1 METQAKRRWE
11 AAQAGKVTDP
21 TNWARGL
28 NDRQRPAD
36 WWDLG
41 QAASMLGAVLTVL
54 SAITGN
60 KKVAVAAGTASTM
73 GALISFG
80 TAPPECPKC
89 RAARMQR
96 HESGFRCPQCGFTRV
111 HIPV

>member
-1 METQAKRRWE
+1 METEAERRWE
-11 AAQAGKVTDP
+11 AAEAREVTGP
-21 TNWARGL
+21 KKGVPRL
-28 NDRQRPAD
+28 NDRQRPPD

-41 QAASMLGAVLTVL
+41 QAASAFGALLTVL

-60 KKVAVAAGTASTM
+60 KKLASAAGTASAV

-80 TAPPECPKC
+80 AAPPECPKC

-96 HESGFRCPQCGFTRV
+96 NELGFRCPQCGLTEV
-111 HIPV
+111 HATA